1 MQRLDTMLY
10 EEQLGDLDLEDDKIA
25 FLKCSK
31 GCHVNKGLDV
41 LFMASRG

>member
-1 MQRLDTMLY
+1 MQS
-10 EEQLGDLDLEDDKIA
+10 DLEDDKIA
-25 FLKCSK
+25 FLKYSK